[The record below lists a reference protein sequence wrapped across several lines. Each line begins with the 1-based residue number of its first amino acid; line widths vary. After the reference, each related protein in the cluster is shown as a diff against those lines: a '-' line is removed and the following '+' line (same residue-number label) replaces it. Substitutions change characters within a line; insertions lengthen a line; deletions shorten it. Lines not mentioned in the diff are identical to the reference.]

1 MDKLHELFSALQ
13 NVSVKCESNKKSA
26 NKSKLLESSNSDCK
40 IDSESNNKDRL
51 NKINEA
57 RKARVKK
64 SLSKKRKQNEGIE
77 HLLEFQEKYR
87 KFLEKTSLEKK
98 VLHDQ
103 AETEDKD
110 PMQKETDKIISRK
123 DRLKK
128 LSAKADKEIEEK
140 LDKKE
145 ESRIRRVLTDG
156 VL

>member
-13 NVSVKCESNKKSA
+13 NVSVKCESNKKST
-26 NKSKLLESSNSDCK
+26 NKNKLLESSNSDCK

>member
-13 NVSVKCESNKKSA
+13 DASVKCESNKKST
-26 NKSKLLESSNSDCK
+26 NKSKLLESSNTDCK
-40 IDSESNNKDRL
+40 IDSESNSKDRL

-57 RKARVKK
+57 RKERVKK

-77 HLLEFQEKYR
+77 HLLEFQDKYR

-103 AETEDKD
+103 TETEDKD
-110 PMQKETDKIISRK
+110 SMQKETDKIISRK

-145 ESRIRRVLTDG
+145 ESRIRRILTDG

>member
-13 NVSVKCESNKKSA
+13 NVSVKCESNKKST
-26 NKSKLLESSNSDCK
+26 NKSKLLESTNTDCK
-40 IDSESNNKDRL
+40 IESESNNKDRL

-87 KFLEKTSLEKK
+87 KFLEKKSLEKK

-103 AETEDKD
+103 AGTEDKD